1 MFKQFLETNEGFEHH
16 YPYLWQE
23 LSKFAMESLKES
35 TSINNSKLLLAKI
48 ADLQPVIAEL
58 KND

>member
-1 MFKQFLETNEGFEHH
+1 MFKKFLETNEGFKHH

-35 TSINNSKLLLAKI
+35 TSVDNSKLLLTKI
-48 ADLQPVIAEL
+48 SELQPVIAEI